1 MKGTLVSSSAF
12 FPLLFNFSSTICAEL
27 NFDYEKS
34 IQIATF
40 CLFLKKVL
48 LENNLMNFA
57 MCEKTLT
64 NIITNAKSSN
74 RFVSFF
80 KKEFLATYLTMTS
93 KVEKLLHFFK
103 SIRKFSKY

>member
-1 MKGTLVSSSAF
+1 MRRVSK
-12 FPLLFNFSSTICAEL
+12 LQLFVS
-27 NFDYEKS
+27 
-34 IQIATF
+34 
-40 CLFLKKVL
+40 FLKKVL

-64 NIITNAKSSN
+64 NKITNAKSSN

-103 SIRKFSKY
+103 KVFENSEF